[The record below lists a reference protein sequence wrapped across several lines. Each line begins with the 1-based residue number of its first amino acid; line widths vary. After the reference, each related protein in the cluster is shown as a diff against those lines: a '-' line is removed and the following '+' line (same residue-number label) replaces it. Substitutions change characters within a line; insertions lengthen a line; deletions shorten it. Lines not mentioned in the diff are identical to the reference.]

1 MTVTTDPAATPPE
14 DPRGVLAAL
23 GDADDGAIAL
33 ADAALALAGL
43 MHPGK
48 TLQPYREHLT
58 ALGDSMRQAAEAAPD
73 DAASAAGRGHLLR
86 RVMVDHWRYEGDAET
101 YEDPQNADL
110 MRVIDRRR
118 GLPVALGILYIHA
131 ARAAGWSAE
140 GLNFPGHFLVRLQTE
155 DGDRVIVDP
164 FHGGAEVSVADLRAL
179 LKAIEGPAAELTP
192 ETWSTVSNRD
202 VLVRLQNNVKLRALE
217 GGRYDLALEAVERLL
232 LISPRDHRLWREA
245 GLMHMRL
252 GDLEGAVAALDEY
265 LDLAPPGQD
274 RDKIAQVMN
283 ELRQRLN

>member
-1 MTVTTDPAATPPE
+1 MTGTVDTSATPPD

-23 GDADDGAIAL
+23 GDAEDGTIAL

-48 TLQPYREHLT
+48 SLGPYREHLD
-58 ALGDSMRQAAEAAPD
+58 ALGESMRQAAEAAPD
-73 DAASAAGRGHLLR
+73 DAASAVGRGHLLR

-179 LKAIEGPAAELTP
+179 LKAIEGPSAELTP

-217 GGRYDLALEAVERLL
+217 GGRYDQALEAVERLL

-252 GDLEGAVAALDEY
+252 GDLEGAITALDEY